1 MDDSEYE
8 SVLLVKRE
16 VFVYTLPPRQSA
28 RGYRAA
34 DWSLDAPAW
43 TGRLKVITR
52 GTKNTL
58 YIRLEDGTSGRLY
71 AQCPVESFPSEAVE
85 QVLDSSRYFVIRLV
99 SDDGRSV
106 LVGIGFAERSDA
118 FDLNVAIQDHFK
130 HVKQAAEAERI
141 QAEEALSGSS
151 ASSHPKL
158 DLGLKEGQ
166 KIRLNLN
173 TRRSGDGEGGRNGSS
188 SSRSRP
194 MPSLK
199 LGGPLGTG
207 LIPPPPGHATT
218 GNRNRQVLRGTVEG
232 TPEIASST
240 TAAQSSSPKSNI
252 DLLADIFQS
261 PASQPTQ
268 TASPQN
274 LNDFSL
280 L

>member
-1 MDDSEYE
+1 MKWTYQSYYLSHYSVIISEFITFYPLLYLFLYSKMDDSEYE

-130 HVKQAAEAERI
+130 
-141 QAEEALSGSS
+141 
-151 ASSHPKL
+151 
-158 DLGLKEGQ
+158 
-166 KIRLNLN
+166 
-173 TRRSGDGEGGRNGSS
+173 
-188 SSRSRP
+188 
-194 MPSLK
+194 
-199 LGGPLGTG
+199 
-207 LIPPPPGHATT
+207 
-218 GNRNRQVLRGTVEG
+218 
-232 TPEIASST
+232 
-240 TAAQSSSPKSNI
+240 
-252 DLLADIFQS
+252 
-261 PASQPTQ
+261 
-268 TASPQN
+268 
-274 LNDFSL
+274 
-280 L
+280 

>member
-118 FDLNVAIQDHFK
+118 FDLNVAIQDHFN
-130 HVKQAAEAERI
+130 
-141 QAEEALSGSS
+141 